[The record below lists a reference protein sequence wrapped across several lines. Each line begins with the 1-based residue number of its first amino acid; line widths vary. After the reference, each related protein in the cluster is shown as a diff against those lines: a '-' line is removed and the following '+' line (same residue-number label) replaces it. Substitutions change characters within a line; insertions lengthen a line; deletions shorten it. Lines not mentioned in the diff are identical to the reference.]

1 MPSEA
6 ANKDF
11 WAHQMN
17 AGIDKLDL
25 PYDKPELKE
34 ALSQLAK
41 THNGDIFRG
50 LGGSKASKRN
60 AAHVCSFYVRGECK
74 RGVSCPYRHTD
85 ITD

>member
-34 ALSQLAK
+34 ALS
-41 THNGDIFRG
+41 
-50 LGGSKASKRN
+50 
-60 AAHVCSFYVRGECK
+60 
-74 RGVSCPYRHTD
+74 
-85 ITD
+85 